1 MTPTFRSVETLL
13 ACRLLTRDG
22 TEAGLTDL
30 ILDTEDWRVQF
41 LIADARQWAVDA
53 DAVLTPRLVAN
64 IDENRARIVLDLSAA
79 DLQASPLL
87 AVGEGLAGF
96 DEAGTT
102 TPPHWR
108 EHWRARMQPESGA
121 DAPPPPAGDDE
132 VAADLGVET
141 DLSVEQLIRADTLR
155 GMTAETVDGSL
166 LRIRDLL
173 IDDSDW
179 SLAYLDLLRADRP
192 GSRGGQ
198 GEALRCLLGRNGI
211 DWLNRRAQTLHLAV
225 WMQELRKAPA
235 GRLPVAGGADTP
247 VRILTPEA

>member
-1 MTPTFRSVETLL
+1 MNPTFRSVETLL

-30 ILDTEDWRVQF
+30 ILD
-41 LIADARQWAVDA
+41 
-53 DAVLTPRLVAN
+53 
-64 IDENRARIVLDLSAA
+64 
-79 DLQASPLL
+79 
-87 AVGEGLAGF
+87 
-96 DEAGTT
+96 
-102 TPPHWR
+102 
-108 EHWRARMQPESGA
+108 
-121 DAPPPPAGDDE
+121 
-132 VAADLGVET
+132 
-141 DLSVEQLIRADTLR
+141 VEQLIRADTLR
-155 GMTAETVDGSL
+155 GMLAETVDGSL

-179 SLAYLDLLRADRP
+179 SLAYLDLLRADGP